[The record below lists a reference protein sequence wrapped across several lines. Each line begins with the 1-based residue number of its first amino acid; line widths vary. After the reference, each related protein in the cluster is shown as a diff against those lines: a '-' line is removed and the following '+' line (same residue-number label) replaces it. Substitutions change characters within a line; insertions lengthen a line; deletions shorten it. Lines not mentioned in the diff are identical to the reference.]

1 MGEEMNY
8 LKAVEYYTEMGMS
21 EEEACHAASCDFLDE
36 YNPEDEEDD

>member
-1 MGEEMNY
+1 MNY
-8 LKAVEYYTEMGMS
+8 LKAVELYMEMGMS

>member
-1 MGEEMNY
+1 MDY
-8 LKAVEYYTEMGMS
+8 LKAVECYMEMGLS